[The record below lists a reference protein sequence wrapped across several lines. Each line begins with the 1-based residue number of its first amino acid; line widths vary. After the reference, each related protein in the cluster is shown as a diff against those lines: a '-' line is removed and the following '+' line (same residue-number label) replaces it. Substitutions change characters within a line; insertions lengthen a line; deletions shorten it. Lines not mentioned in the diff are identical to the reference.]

1 MIFRNVTCY
10 AFPKGLDVSQLEKQL
25 DGHRLK
31 PVGPQEQVSSGA
43 VSPFGPEHDT
53 LTHQVGQGV
62 LFCVG
67 AEHRVLPGGA
77 VNEVVRKRAIEI
89 EKAEGKKV
97 KGKAKKEL
105 KEAVILEMLP
115 KAMIKPGR
123 TLAYLDLARGWLV
136 VDSSSAKSS
145 ETAAILLRTALGSF
159 PAVPLNAETSASGL
173 MTAWLRGET
182 LPEGWTLGNSC
193 ELKDPADTASVVR
206 AAGQEDLR
214 SEEISRHLDAGK
226 VATKLAIQHED
237 RSSFVLG
244 DDLIVR
250 KIKLLDIATAGLKE
264 QNIESIEQ
272 EIDAEFAL
280 MQGEFGLIFDIL
292 SKTFD
297 IKEAS

>member
-10 AFPKGLDVSQLEKQL
+10 AFPKNLDFSQLEQLL

-31 PVGPQEQVSSGA
+31 PVGPQELVSSGA

-53 LTHQVGQGV
+53 LTHQVGEGI

-77 VNEVVRKRAIEI
+77 VNELVRKKAIAIEQ
-89 EKAEGKKV
+89 AEGRKI

-105 KEAVILEMLP
+105 KEQVILELLP
-115 KAMIKPGR
+115 KAMVKPGR
-123 TLAYLDLARGWLV
+123 TMAYLDLKRGWLV

-159 PAVPLNAETSASGL
+159 PAVPLSAEEGVSSL
-173 MTAWLRGET
+173 MTSWLRGEA
-182 LPEGWTLGNSC
+182 LPELWTLGDSC

-206 AAGQEDLR
+206 AAGQEDLL
-214 SEEISRHLDAGK
+214 SEEITRHLDAGK
-226 VATKLAIQHED
+226 MATKLAIQHEE

-250 KIKLLDIATAGLKE
+250 KIKLLDVAKDTLKE
-264 QNIESIEQ
+264 QSIESAEQ
-272 EIDAEFAL
+272 ALDAEFAL
-280 MQGEFGLIFDIL
+280 MQGEFGLIFDVL
-292 SKTFD
+292 SATF
-297 IKEAS
+297 KVQEAS